1 MKEKFVKYL
10 DSYIEECRKIKELSK
25 AKEEVSSPDVKLLMD
40 AQKEEKVR
48 SLEAIR
54 SLIKDELLSLEK
66 EALEAPVEEEV
77 VIDELPEGEL
87 VSPEEIAEEVKVEE
101 EKEPEIE
108 KTQEEPQI
116 EDVKQEEAPAPKVV
130 KKAVKRSIYRIK
142 E

>member
-66 EALEAPVEEEV
+66 EALEASVEEEV
-77 VIDELPEGEL
+77 VIDEDPA
-87 VSPEEIAEEVKVEE
+87 EEIPVEIAVEV

-108 KTQEEPQI
+108 KPQEEPQI
-116 EDVKQEEAPAPKVV
+116 EEAKEEEAPAPKVV